1 GRGFGENR
9 APAAVDGLV
18 ATLPPA
24 TRQLLDELSPATHL
38 ARLRA
43 PLFLI
48 HGRDDPAVPF
58 TESLR
63 LARAARQAHRPV
75 TTTIIGS
82 VSPAG
87 AGRRARFA
95 GVWRLG
101 HELFRVRSHVPPRR
115 LTGSQRGGPSPMS
128 FIASRTGS

>member
-82 VSPAG
+82 VSHPEPGGRAG
-87 AGRRARFA
+87 FADVGRLATNFFA
-95 GVWRLG
+95 FAVTSR
-101 HELFRVRSHVPPRR
+101 P
-115 LTGSQRGGPSPMS
+115 GGPPVVSEEVRAP
-128 FIASRTGS
+128 